1 MEMSRRARV
10 ALGLVTDLAG
20 RSEKKPLV
28 LASAANRLGTS
39 TSHLESIAH
48 RLRARGLI
56 EATRGPGGGYRLAKP
71 AADISVLQ
79 VILAADCATE
89 VFEQLLHQRL
99 HGAEA
104 DELTQ
109 TLYEAISREMAAYL
123 EQVPLSSL
131 IHPEA
136 KTALGERR
144 DIDQGSQSGP
154 WRQGIEEL
162 SIEAVV

>member
-20 RSEKKPLV
+20 RSGKKPLV

-71 AADISVLQ
+71 ATDISVLD

-89 VFEQLLHQRL
+89 VYEHLLHQRL
-99 HGAEA
+99 HGADA

-109 TLYEAISREMAAYL
+109 TLYEAIARETASYL
-123 EQVPLSSL
+123 NQVPLSSL
-131 IHPEA
+131 VHPA
-136 KTALGERR
+136 ATTVPSVRH
-144 DIDQGSQSGP
+144 DIEPDSQSAQ
-154 WRQGIEEL
+154 WFQGNEEL